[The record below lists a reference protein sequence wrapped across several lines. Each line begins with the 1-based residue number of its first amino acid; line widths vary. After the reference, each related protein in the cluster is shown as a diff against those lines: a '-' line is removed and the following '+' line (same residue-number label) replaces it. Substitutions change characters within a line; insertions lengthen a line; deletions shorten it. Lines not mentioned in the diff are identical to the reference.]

1 MNEIFDAVKV
11 GIILFCFAIAK
22 NFFCCALSIAS
33 LRVIARRNDEAI
45 QTYNYSALSIA
56 PLRVIARRNDEAIQT
71 NNYSALSIA
80 SLCVIARRND
90 EAIQT
95 NNYNESNKSSQFGFI
110 ASTKANFAALEPPFI
125 CFSLAIASLME
136 TNSSKYPNLSTEYF
150 AVKLSG

>member
-1 MNEIFDAVKV
+1 MGAVEQAAKAIKSKGSNSFFILNEIFDAVKV

-22 NFFCCALSIAS
+22 NFFCC
-33 LRVIARRNDEAI
+33 
-45 QTYNYSALSIA
+45 ALSIA

-95 NNYNESNKSSQFGFI
+95 NNYNKSNKSSQFGFI